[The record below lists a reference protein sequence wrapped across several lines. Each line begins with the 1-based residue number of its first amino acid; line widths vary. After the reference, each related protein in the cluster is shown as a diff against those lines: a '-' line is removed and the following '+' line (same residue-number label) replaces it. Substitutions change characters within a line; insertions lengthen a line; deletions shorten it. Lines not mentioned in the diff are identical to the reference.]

1 RTKSIIEILNNNIL
15 LNEDLTED
23 MYIEGIE
30 HVTREDVIKVAQATV
45 LDTIYILTKGGSES

>member
-1 RTKSIIEILNNNIL
+1 
-15 LNEDLTED
+15 